1 MIYPKSFKNFLNIL
15 DIVILRNINSY
26 SEFKNLNKKKIYLH
40 ICKSDFAIRVFFF
53 LTLKIFTICK
63 FVKLDFFKNV
73 PIILSE
79 KVEEL
84 VFAIVLLQSKNFNEK
99 LESSNFTISELKF
112 KNLVIGSGPSGS
124 ITAYNLNKFTKD
136 CLLIEG
142 GKSYTIPKS
151 KHPGDE
157 FFYKWRNGG
166 LNSTL
171 FNSKISFS
179 SGFCSGGGS
188 EINSG
193 LFHSPNS
200 VFLENW
206 RKDYNVQE
214 ISIEEINKKIKDIKK
229 ICGTSYLEEKNG
241 SSYFFIK
248 GNKINGYKYEHVP
261 SLYDNKNT
269 LKKNSMSNTYLK
281 EYLDNGGKFLTNF
294 MVKKIKKKSNSWIVQ
309 GTLKNKK
316 IKIDAKNI
324 FLNCGSLET
333 NKILI
338 NSSIDGNYSDF
349 YFHPMLKVIVE
360 FDKEIQ
366 DGSQNVHSYQL
377 DNFFPDFIIGEAS
390 SGEQFIKIASYKSK
404 YSEYISKNWKKM
416 SIYHSTFSFGKGKIY
431 KVPFTNEFIYSYKI
445 NKKELPII
453 KKSIKVMCKT
463 LYSGGAKKIYLITNN
478 GLINLNFDS
487 YIEEIERI
495 KKINEIKFSSVHI
508 LGGVKSG
515 ENSICDFDSWGKFK
529 NSSGLYVYDSSLI
542 NHKLLKNPQG
552 TVMSISNRNVNKFI
566 KENYA

>member
-1 MIYPKSFKNFLNIL
+1 MIFPKSFKIFLNLLKLITT
-15 DIVILRNINSY
+15 RNINRY
-26 SEFKNLNKKKIYLH
+26 SEFKNLNIKKVYLH
-40 ICKSDFAIRVFFF
+40 ICKSDFIIRIFFF
-53 LTLKIFTICK
+53 LCLKLFNISK
-63 FVKLDFFKNV
+63 FLKLDFFKII
-73 PIILSE
+73 PIFFSQKI
-79 KVEEL
+79 EEL
-84 VFAIVLLQSKNFNEK
+84 IFSVILLQSKNFNEK
-99 LESSNFTISELKF
+99 IKFSNFSISKFKF

-124 ITAYNLNKFTKD
+124 ITAYNLNKHTKD

-142 GKSYTIPKS
+142 GKSFTIPKS

-157 FFYKWRNGG
+157 FFYKWKNGG

-171 FNSKISFS
+171 FHSKISFS
-179 SGFCSGGGS
+179 SGFCAGGGS

-193 LFHSPNS
+193 LFHPPNS

-206 RKDYNVQE
+206 KKDYNVQD
-214 ISIEEINKKIKDIKK
+214 ISIEEIKNKIADIKK
-229 ICGTSYLEEKNG
+229 ICGTSYLEKKDG
-241 SSYFFIK
+241 SSYFFLK

-261 SLYDNKNT
+261 SFYEYKNQI
-269 LKKNSMSNTYLK
+269 KKNSMSNTYLK
-281 EYLDNGGKFLTNF
+281 KYLDNGGKFLTNF
-294 MVKKIKKKSNSWIVQ
+294 VVKKIKKKNNSWIVQ
-309 GTLKNKK
+309 GRLRNKK
-316 IKIDAKNI
+316 IEIDAENV

-338 NSSIDGNYSDF
+338 NSKISGNYSDF

-404 YSEYISKNWKKM
+404 FSEYITNNWKKM
-416 SIYHSTFSFGKGKIY
+416 SIYHSTFSFGKGKIH

-445 NKKELPII
+445 NKKELNVI
-453 KKSIKVMCKT
+453 KKSIKVMCNT

-478 GLINLNFDS
+478 GLMNLDFDN
-487 YIEEIERI
+487 YIEKIEKI
-495 KKINEIKFSSVHI
+495 TKINEIKFSSVHI

-515 ENSICDFDSWGKFK
+515 ENSICEFDSWGKFK
-529 NSSGLYVYDSSLI
+529 NSEGLYVYDSSLI

-552 TVMSISNRNVNKFI
+552 TVMSISNRNIARFI
-566 KENYA
+566 QENYV